1 MIVLLRYVLLC
12 FLNSTTY
19 TRVQNSA
26 VTLTEIH
33 DLKGNKLSWLSIG
46 VAQKKS
52 QVVPSWFS
60 WVVEELRHT
69 QWELCEKQ
77 VFIVIIQLQMVS
89 SHKIIWT
96 HQHLQNVVLA
106 DFPLQVKCPPTIVH
120 LDTACCL
127 DFINCTCICAKVL
140 SWVEKEV
147 YSCFV
152 ENSKFGTCLSLVFC
166 NISCFVAPFKNT
178 QLPWSPGST
187 NKNPKFV

>member
-1 MIVLLRYVLLC
+1 MVAAFCAVASKRNLHPSKSPKKRCGQYIGWGSAAGVAVLENYFSPAHRLLILRLIVLLRYVLLC
-12 FLNSTTY
+12 FLNSTSY

-33 DLKGNKLSWLSIG
+33 DLNGNKLSWISTG

-77 VFIVIIQLQMVS
+77 VFIVVMKLLMVS

-96 HQHLQNVVLA
+96 HQHLQNVDLA
-106 DFPLQVKCPPTIVH
+106 DFPLQ
-120 LDTACCL
+120 A
-127 DFINCTCICAKVL
+127 
-140 SWVEKEV
+140 
-147 YSCFV
+147 
-152 ENSKFGTCLSLVFC
+152 
-166 NISCFVAPFKNT
+166 
-178 QLPWSPGST
+178 
-187 NKNPKFV
+187 